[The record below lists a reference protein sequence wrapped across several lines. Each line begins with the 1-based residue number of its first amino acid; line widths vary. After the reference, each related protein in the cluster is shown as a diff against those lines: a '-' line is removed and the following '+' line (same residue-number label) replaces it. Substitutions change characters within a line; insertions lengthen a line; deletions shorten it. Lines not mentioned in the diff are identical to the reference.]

1 MSVIDK
7 YPFINAVLT
16 SLSDEDLAS
25 LQECV
30 NGQGAPNVFKSI
42 LAGSPYLL
50 KTTDKGVYPV
60 DLEVAKFGTAQT
72 VYPGFLIFNDDY
84 CVLISF
90 ATERSQIL
98 TVLDLHL
105 VNGLWKSEIKP
116 FELSITDLRSELFDF
131 MGGEGGGGSG
141 GGTVEAEPIVSIKM
155 TNLEINGGTP
165 TGVDT
170 GYGLQFYCTKERWNN
185 MVAMAK
191 QIDSS
196 LDITYANFG
205 TIFSQLSSQQRI
217 MLIAFLYY
225 DYIDGKVL
233 PLSTLSYDYDDG
245 NGDQG
250 TIALE
255 TKYYLY
261 FEENGQKLAAPAFE
275 NPSNNNIVVQIITP
289 RTDTVITV
297 EEIEGASIGASGG
310 GSGGNAVEELKDIE
324 KQTDFVGMVMCV
336 IDIHCEITGEA
347 SRVFSIK
354 TIGSEKSNYKTLDNA
369 FGQFRNGGLTIPE
382 VKDATSFT
390 NALNIVYTASPSYFA
405 QALILFMQDSYMTIC
420 RTFSQGTYDYT
431 VLNGDDAQL
440 WYINSL
446 GVVTNL
452 TTQITSEVSTYDNIW
467 GRVND

>member
-170 GYGLQFYCTKERWNN
+170 GYGLQLYCTKERWNN

-297 EEIEGASIGASGG
+297 EEIEGASIGASG
-310 GSGGNAVEELKDIE
+310 SD
-324 KQTDFVGMVMCV
+324 T
-336 IDIHCEITGEA
+336 
-347 SRVFSIK
+347 
-354 TIGSEKSNYKTLDNA
+354 
-369 FGQFRNGGLTIPE
+369 
-382 VKDATSFT
+382 
-390 NALNIVYTASPSYFA
+390 TASP
-405 QALILFMQDSYMTIC
+405 
-420 RTFSQGTYDYT
+420 YDY
-431 VLNGDDAQL
+431 VQMCFN
-440 WYINSL
+440 NSNNNHIIL
-446 GVVTNL
+446 MFDREMVRT
-452 TTQITSEVSTYDNIW
+452 DNIKAGVNQLITTLNTMGSLSIPAYNDLEDLETIADYLNALDTNTYGQIKVVFW
-467 GRVND
+467 ASMFSVYPYLCLSLKGYGNGMAVPTIIEGIADQDNNNFAYTVKMMDSTGQMNTVASEQTIFDFDVFVNDLD